1 MELQNEK
8 IKVSEF
14 PKNEKLILENNILK
28 DKENTKKLFSLIGN
42 EIQNKYCEICKKTFS
57 TTGNLRNH
65 IMTMHQNIRPFEC
78 PFPGCDKKYSIQ
90 TRLQVHYRTH
100 IGKKPYICSFC
111 SKAFNEKGNLK
122 THERFH
128 SEIRPFKCN
137 ECSKTY
143 KTNGHL
149 KDHIEIHH
157 RLIKKFQC
165 EYCNK
170 KFGRIS
176 TLKSHIK
183 THTGEK
189 KFKCHIDTCNQ
200 YFAEKGNME
209 IHYKRHMKRLMNNN
223 NIKNNKF
230 NFIHIEGNST
240 ITRPSSNFTLYNFNN
255 NNNNNNEIFSSF
267 RYQFNDKNN
276 SILIYNNDY
285 NIPNLYNNNINSNN
299 FLYYENVNFNF
310 NSNNIGYYFNN
321 NIINNNEKNELN
333 YFDSFQD
340 INSKSDKGFDVNLD
354 N

>member
-28 DKENTKKLFSLIGN
+28 DKENSKKLFSLIGN

-149 KDHIEIHH
+149 KDHIEIYHKQ
-157 RLIKKFQC
+157 IKKFEC

-189 KFKCHIDTCNQ
+189 NFKCNVEGCNQ
-200 YFAEKGNME
+200 FFAEKGNME
-209 IHYKRHMKRLMNNN
+209 IHYKRHLKRLMNNN

-240 ITRPSSNFTLYNFNN
+240 ITRPSSNFTLYNCNN
-255 NNNNNNEIFSSF
+255 NNNQLFSSF
-267 RYQFNDKNN
+267 RNQFNEKNN
-276 SILIYNNDY
+276 SLLINNNDY
-285 NIPNLYNNNINSNN
+285 NNLYKNNNNNISSNN
-299 FLYYENVNFNF
+299 CVVYENGNLNANAIGNNYFP
-310 NSNNIGYYFNN
+310 NSS
-321 NIINNNEKNELN
+321 INNNEKTELN
-333 YFDSFQD
+333 YFDSSQD
-340 INSKSDKGFDVNLD
+340 INFQSDKGFEVNLD

>member
-1 MELQNEK
+1 MKTPLNENQINFMSNN
-8 IKVSEF
+8 IKGKNLEDENMIEKDF
-14 PKNEKLILENNILK
+14 PKP
-28 DKENTKKLFSLIGN
+28 LFSLIEN
-42 EIQNKYCEICKKTFS
+42 ENQNKYCEICKKTFS
-57 TTGNLRNH
+57 TIGNLRNH
-65 IMTMHQNIRPFEC
+65 IMTIHQNLRPFKC
-78 PFPGCDKKYSIQ
+78 PFPGCEKQYSIQ

-100 IGKKPYICSFC
+100 IGKKPYICRFC
-111 SKAFNEKGNLK
+111 QKAFNEKGNLK

-157 RLIKKFQC
+157 KKIKRFEC

-189 KFKCHIDTCNQ
+189 KFKCQIDTCNQ

-240 ITRPSSNFTLYNFNN
+240 ITRPSSNFTLYNCGNN
-255 NNNNNNEIFSSF
+255 NNQLFSSF
-267 RYQFNDKNN
+267 RNQFNEKGNSVLINN
-276 SILIYNNDY
+276 NNDF
-285 NIPNLYNNNINSNN
+285 NNLYKINNNNNINSKNCV
-299 FLYYENVNFNF
+299 YENGNFNVNTIGNNYF
-310 NSNNIGYYFNN
+310 PNNS
-321 NIINNNEKNELN
+321 INNNEKVELN
-333 YFDSFQD
+333 YFDLSQD
-340 INSKSDKGFDVNLD
+340 INFQSEKGFEVNLD